1 LRLIVVLFAPDSG
14 LILLLFIQESL
25 VYNLLMKRK
34 RPSFPITPD
43 DWLREIREAPPG
55 CAIAVLVLFILAIL
69 KMIFFD

>member
-1 LRLIVVLFAPDSG
+1 
-14 LILLLFIQESL
+14 
-25 VYNLLMKRK
+25 MKRK